1 MKQEIPPFAP
11 FADEREARTIG
22 ELAVENRVDRV
33 RLHGG
38 LALTRDRAG
47 LAQARAL
54 RDLVDGVVRALEAL
68 ERAGDLPDAVA
79 LRSVRQVANPFQ
91 EPKEPQG

>member
-1 MKQEIPPFAP
+1 MKKTPPFVP
-11 FADEREARTIG
+11 FADEREVCTID
-22 ELAVENRVDRV
+22 ELAIENRVDRV

-54 RDLVDGVVRALEAL
+54 RELVDDVVRALEAL
-68 ERAGDLPDAVA
+68 ERAGDLPGAVA
-79 LRSVRQVANPFQ
+79 VRPVTQVANPFR
-91 EPKEPQG
+91 EPKAEG

>member
-1 MKQEIPPFAP
+1 MKKPVPFAP
-11 FADEREARTIG
+11 FADEREVRTLDG
-22 ELAVENRVDRV
+22 LSVENRVDRV

-54 RDLVDGVVRALEAL
+54 RALVDGVVQALEAL
-68 ERAGDLPDAVA
+68 ERRGDLPEAVA
-79 LRSVRQVANPFQ
+79 ERPVTQVANPFQ
-91 EPKEPQG
+91 ATAD

>member
-1 MKQEIPPFAP
+1 MKKKTPFVP
-11 FADEREARTIG
+11 FADEREVRTLD
-22 ELAVENRVDRV
+22 ELSVENRVDRV

-68 ERAGDLPDAVA
+68 ERDGGLPEAVA
-79 LRSVRQVANPFQ
+79 VRPVTQVANPF
-91 EPKEPQG
+91 EPPKG

>member
-1 MKQEIPPFAP
+1 MKKTTPFVP
-11 FADEREARTIG
+11 FADEREVRTLD
-22 ELAVENRVDRV
+22 ELSVENRVDRV

-38 LALTRDRAG
+38 LALTRDRSG

-68 ERAGDLPDAVA
+68 ERSGDLPEAVA
-79 LRSVRQVANPFQ
+79 VRPVTQVANPFRAP
-91 EPKEPQG
+91 ED